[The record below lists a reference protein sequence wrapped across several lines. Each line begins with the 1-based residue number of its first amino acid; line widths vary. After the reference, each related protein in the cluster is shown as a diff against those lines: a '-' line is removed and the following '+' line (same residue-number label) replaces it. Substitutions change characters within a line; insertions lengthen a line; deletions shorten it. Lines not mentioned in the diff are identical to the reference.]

1 MHMMTNS
8 RFRPIRRALG
18 FLFLG
23 IGIAGVLLPIIP
35 GWPGFF
41 VAIVLLGRR
50 DPVLRKLHLLGR
62 RALRTLRRSRVRRL
76 RRFGHWLSAQ
86 YVSMRRSI
94 TPRLIQAEKM
104 FR

>member
-1 MHMMTNS
+1 MTSS

-23 IGIAGVLLPIIP
+23 IGIAGAILPIIP

-62 RALRTLRRSRVRRL
+62 RTLRTLRRSRWQQL

-94 TPRLIQAEKM
+94 TPRIIQAERM
-104 FR
+104 FH

>member
-1 MHMMTNS
+1 MNSS

-23 IGIAGVLLPIIP
+23 IGIAGAILPIIP

-62 RALRTLRRSRVRRL
+62 RTLRALRRSRWQQL
-76 RRFGHWLSAQ
+76 RRFGQWLSAQ
-86 YVSMRRSI
+86 YVGMRRSI
-94 TPRLIQAEKM
+94 TPRIIQAEKM
-104 FR
+104 FH